1 MILNYCFSELEKI
14 IRISLRIYSSGM
26 VMKLAFS
33 VATAIEKDIL
43 FIDERLSVADKNFS
57 IKAASHR

>member
-1 MILNYCFSELEKI
+1 
-14 IRISLRIYSSGM
+14 M

-57 IKAASHR
+57 IKVDKKR